1 MAELTA
7 IVNGLIGLAGA
18 FVVLLTIPSAAFQ
31 AIRNKRIPAAIG
43 LIITGL
49 FLFGLSIS
57 YATIGPAV
65 FTRISDLFLSVIGG

>member
-18 FVVLLTIPSAAFQ
+18 FVALLTIVGG
-31 AIRNKRIPAAIG
+31 AIQGLRNKRIGVAIG
-43 LIITGL
+43 LVIFGL
-49 FLFGLSIS
+49 FLFGLSIG

-65 FTRISDLFLSVIGG
+65 FNRIGALFLSVIGG